1 MPPQDDDYDPFNRN
15 RQNDDDFVDFRNNF
29 NEESNPS
36 PSTRYSRGARRPASG
51 SAARRAS
58 AMRGNKERS
67 PFASFDESENEERE
81 KSDKKKRKVRVI
93 KLVSNEMLCLGI
105 IFAMI
110 AVFNWLSSD
119 YTGEYVTMNRQ
130 LGMVKLSLVRRA
142 ATVEG
147 SLIYGH
153 SPNLELVGK
162 ADPSKTNVRLEFAT
176 NEQWEMMGRPA
187 RKAVFLGKITS
198 SAAIGTI
205 VDTEGKYKV
214 KLEKNVLASI
224 FRQLQVHL
232 PIIPVSRPPTFFDER
247 QYREKSPG
255 QVREVHR

>member
-1 MPPQDDDYDPFNRN
+1 
-15 RQNDDDFVDFRNNF
+15 
-29 NEESNPS
+29 
-36 PSTRYSRGARRPASG
+36 
-51 SAARRAS
+51 
-58 AMRGNKERS
+58 MRGGKERS
-67 PFASFDESENEERE
+67 PFASFDEQEKEEKGE
-81 KSDKKKRKVRVI
+81 KKKRKARVI
-93 KLVSNEMLCLGI
+93 KLVSNEMLCLAV

-119 YTGEYVTMNRQ
+119 YTGEYVTMSRQ
-130 LGMVKLSLVRRA
+130 LGMIKLSLVRRA

-162 ADPSKTNVRLEFAT
+162 ADPSKPTVRMEFAT

-198 SAAIGTI
+198 SAAVGTI
-205 VDTEGKYKV
+205 IDTEGKYKV
-214 KLEKNVLASI
+214 KLEKNVLASV

-247 QYREKSPG
+247 QHRERSPAQG
-255 QVREVHR
+255 RELNR

>member
-1 MPPQDDDYDPFNRN
+1 
-15 RQNDDDFVDFRNNF
+15 
-29 NEESNPS
+29 
-36 PSTRYSRGARRPASG
+36 
-51 SAARRAS
+51 
-58 AMRGNKERS
+58 MRGGKERS
-67 PFASFDESENEERE
+67 PFASFDEDQKEEKGE
-81 KSDKKKRKVRVI
+81 KKKRKVRVI
-93 KLVSNEMLCLGI
+93 KLVSNEMLCLAI

-119 YTGEYVTMNRQ
+119 YTGEDVTMNRQ

-153 SPNLELVGK
+153 SPKLELVGK
-162 ADPSKTNVRLEFAT
+162 ADPTKPNVRMEFAT

-198 SAAIGTI
+198 SAAVGTI
-205 VDTEGKYKV
+205 IDTEGKYKV
-214 KLEKNVLASI
+214 KLEKNVLASV

-247 QYREKSPG
+247 QYREKSPIQG
-255 QVREVHR
+255 RGPNR